1 MSDILQGRILVGHA
15 VKNDLEVL
23 LLSHPKRDIRD
34 TSRHPAFR
42 KLSNGKT
49 PGLKKLAREILG
61 IEIQGGEHS
70 SVSSL
75 EAGCLEY
82 DVVLIEFFI
91 DRGCESVYESL

>member
-1 MSDILQGRILVGHA
+1 MVDTAITYEEVQQKVSDILQKRILVGHA

-34 TSRHPAFR
+34 TSRHPSFR
-42 KLSNGKT
+42 KLSGGKT
-49 PGLKKLAREILG
+49 PGLKKLAKEILG

-75 EAGCLEY
+75 G
-82 DVVLIEFFI
+82 
-91 DRGCESVYESL
+91 GHTWK

>member
-1 MSDILQGRILVGHA
+1 MVDTAITYEEVQQKVSDILQKRILVGHA

-34 TSRHPAFR
+34 TSRHPSFR
-42 KLSNGKT
+42 KLSGGKT
-49 PGLKKLAREILG
+49 PGLKKLAKEILG

-75 EAGCLEY
+75 G
-82 DVVLIEFFI
+82 
-91 DRGCESVYESL
+91 RHTWK